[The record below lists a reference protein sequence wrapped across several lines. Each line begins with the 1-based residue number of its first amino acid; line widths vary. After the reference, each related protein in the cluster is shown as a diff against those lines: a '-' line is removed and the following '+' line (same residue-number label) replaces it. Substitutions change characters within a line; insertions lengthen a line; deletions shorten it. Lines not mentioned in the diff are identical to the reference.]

1 MRAREN
7 RQNAEDQR
15 SIVGSIGYIAGNM
28 GYMEGNLSAID
39 YSYGGAA
46 THYPLW
52 KPHFPRGEAPPPY
65 EEAVAISQAEALS
78 AQCVVSLPASS
89 QRAVAS
95 VSQQQQLQQQQQ
107 QALQAHQAHLQQHTL
122 QLHTQPQQ
130 HHAPYAQQL
139 VPHPQH
145 AHQMAAAAAAAAGG
159 GSVLPQSNQ
168 YTQSTTNLININ
180 INSGGVT
187 TIATGENHQPPY
199 SLQSEQQHSLE
210 QQQQQHHHQQLQ
222 LQHQQQLAQ
231 AQVSNGSICLQT
243 MPKPSGGGSS
253 ECSYKNCHLNIS
265 ASVTT
270 AAATSSSASYTASRR
285 TTPRGSQELLHQ
297 LPQQQQLQ
305 QQQTQQQQ
313 YLTVADVEINASA
326 SAASY
331 HSLPASSELLAT
343 PTHAQVLQHQQQ
355 QQQQQQQHHQQM
367 LAAAMSAPSMEILQP
382 LEISTISAGPA
393 CSTAD
398 QATQLPLHATL
409 KAQQQQQHQQQQ
421 QQQQQQ
427 QLSLVSGSSNKTP
440 SSSRRYHRTIPR
452 YFAVA
457 DPLQVNV
464 SSKSKSSSSSNS
476 NSSEAASSKASK
488 KPMCQC
494 PIQHVPMSY
503 MGSTANANAF
513 LSGAGKLF
521 SNSSSN
527 SSPTCSL
534 SPGAAV
540 GGGGSVRHAGTLAY
554 GQRAK
559 SSTNLQQHAQDL
571 ITAAGV
577 GTLKRSGGAACGHE
591 LKIATISKQVGDETQ
606 THHHPHVSGSSGGSS
621 GGVNVSAIIPPPP
634 LQHAEDVSA
643 PPIVLGR
650 VQKRSSS
657 SSNSGEL
664 RGRSTN
670 GSGSAAG
677 RSASSSSSG
686 GGGAAD
692 VLSSAYLNR
701 KVDAYLSLT
710 QKQQQHFFNQQQ
722 QQQQKQQQK
731 KQQQQQNPDQSNP
744 TLPPKLYKSLTNLK
758 SATVTKTSTAPAP
771 TSSSSSS
778 NNNSV
783 ATIYTLSKPGGASS
797 SVQRKEQTTPT
808 LTLPP
813 ASPNAASTGEKLL
826 LASGKINSS
835 TFYPLANH
843 VTYTLPK
850 HISGKVSLNSTI
862 NSVVSKVPSVI
873 SIPSVENNNA
883 TGGGQG
889 TAATTAVTSKSTT
902 LPKILR
908 VKRDT
913 GTGTGTS
920 TSPAIAHC
928 QMPNYPLAAS
938 KSSASGVRSATASAS
953 TTPSK
958 QLPVCTTSKNCLNPK
973 EHFLPNDTS
982 LDDDYLSECENC
994 KIAQSAKYYLD
1005 AEMSGGGSSASPQET
1020 MTLQRKSLEETK
1032 EEPHD
1037 SYYRSSHT
1045 LPSNAKKH
1053 GSSSKNNNREPWQ
1066 FSTIPAAS
1074 SSDEDVNE

>member
-78 AQCVVSLPASS
+78 AQCTVSLPASS
-89 QRAVAS
+89 SQRAVAT
-95 VSQQQQLQQQQQ
+95 VSQQQQQAVAQAQAQAQAQQQQQ
-107 QALQAHQAHLQQHTL
+107 IQAQVQAHQHLQQHTL

-130 HHAPYAQQL
+130 HHQPYTQQL
-139 VPHPQH
+139 VAHPHPQH
-145 AHQMAAAAAAAAGG
+145 SHQLAAAAP
-159 GSVLPQSNQ
+159 VLPQSNQ

-199 SLQSEQQHSLE
+199 SLQSEQQQQQLTLE
-210 QQQQQHHHQQLQ
+210 QHHQQQQQHLMQPP
-222 LQHQQQLAQ
+222 
-231 AQVSNGSICLQT
+231 VSSGSICLQA
-243 MPKPSGGGSS
+243 MPKPPVSA

-270 AAATSSSASYTASRR
+270 AAASSSSAAYSTGRR

-297 LPQQQQLQ
+297 LP
-305 QQQTQQQQ
+305 QQQQ

-331 HSLPASSELLAT
+331 HSLPAASGELQAT

-355 QQQQQQQHHQQM
+355 QQHL
-367 LAAAMSAPSMEILQP
+367 LAAISSPAIELLQP
-382 LEISTISAGPA
+382 LEIATISATPA
-393 CSTAD
+393 STTAD
-398 QATQLPLHATL
+398 SVTQTTQMPPHGTL
-409 KAQQQQQHQQQQ
+409 KNSQQQQQT
-421 QQQQQQ
+421 QQQ
-427 QLSLVSGSSNKTP
+427 QLSKTP

-457 DPLQVNV
+457 DPLQV
-464 SSKSKSSSSSNS
+464 KPKTS
-476 NSSEAASSKASK
+476 NSSTSTSEVAGKQANK

-521 SNSSSN
+521 ATTSSS
-527 SSPTCSL
+527 SSSTPTCSL
-534 SPGAAV
+534 SPGAATS
-540 GGGGSVRHAGTLAY
+540 GGVRHAATLAY

-571 ITAAGV
+571 ITAAAGG
-577 GTLKRSGGAACGHE
+577 GTLRRNGCGHE
-591 LKIATISKQVGDETQ
+591 PKIATISKQVGDET
-606 THHHPHVSGSSGGSS
+606 HSPHAGSG

-634 LQHAEDVSA
+634 LQHPEEVSA

-657 SSNSGEL
+657 SSAE
-664 RGRSTN
+664 RGRSTSG
-670 GSGSAAG
+670 GSGSANGG
-677 RSASSSSSG
+677 RSASSG
-686 GGGAAD
+686 GGD
-692 VLSSAYLNR
+692 SLSSAYLNR

-710 QKQQQHFFNQQQ
+710 QKQQQHFYNQQQ
-722 QQQQKQQQK
+722 QQQQHHHHQ
-731 KQQQQQNPDQSNP
+731 DLSNP

-758 SATVTKTSTAPAP
+758 SATVVT

-778 NNNSV
+778 ASGSNAVS
-783 ATIYTLSKPGGASS
+783 TIYTLSKPSS
-797 SVQRKEQTTPT
+797 SGQRKEQTPT

-813 ASPNAASTGEKLL
+813 ASPGAGCGEK

-850 HISGKVSLNSTI
+850 NISGKVSLNSTI

-873 SIPSVENNNA
+873 SIPPDSSSI
-883 TGGGQG
+883 GQG
-889 TAATTAVTSKSTT
+889 GAPAKSTT

-908 VKRDT
+908 VKRET
-913 GTGTGTS
+913 AAGTA

-928 QMPNYPLAAS
+928 QMPTYPLAPKSNSSGGGNGGSS
-938 KSSASGVRSATASAS
+938 KRS
-953 TTPSK
+953 PNK

-1005 AEMSGGGSSASPQET
+1005 AEMNGGSSTSSHQET
-1020 MTLQRKSLEETK
+1020 MTLQRKSLEETM

-1037 SYYRSSHT
+1037 SYYRNSHT

-1053 GSSSKNNNREPWQ
+1053 GSVSKSNRESWQ

-1074 SSDEDVNE
+1074 SSEEDVNE

>member
-78 AQCVVSLPASS
+78 AQCTVSLPATS
-89 QRAVAS
+89 QRAVAT
-95 VSQQQQLQQQQQ
+95 VSQQQQQAVAQAQAQAQAHQQQQI
-107 QALQAHQAHLQQHTL
+107 QAQVQAHQHLQQHTL
-122 QLHTQPQQ
+122 QLH
-130 HHAPYAQQL
+130 
-139 VPHPQH
+139 PHPQH
-145 AHQMAAAAAAAAGG
+145 PHAAAP
-159 GSVLPQSNQ
+159 VLPQSNQ

-199 SLQSEQQHSLE
+199 SLQSDHQLSLE
-210 QQQQQHHHQQLQ
+210 QQQQQQQIGMC
-222 LQHQQQLAQ
+222 HQQQQQQQQQHLIQ
-231 AQVSNGSICLQT
+231 PPVSSGSICLQT
-243 MPKPSGGGSS
+243 MPKPPASA

-270 AAATSSSASYTASRR
+270 AAASSSSAAYTAGRR

-297 LPQQQQLQ
+297 LPQQQQ
-305 QQQTQQQQ
+305 QQQQ

-331 HSLPASSELLAT
+331 HSLPASSGELMAT
-343 PTHAQVLQHQQQ
+343 PTHTQVLQHQQQ
-355 QQQQQQQHHQQM
+355 QQQQHL
-367 LAAAMSAPSMEILQP
+367 LAAISSPAMELLQP
-382 LEISTISAGPA
+382 LEIATISAAPV
-393 CSTAD
+393 CSTSD
-398 QATQLPLHATL
+398 SVTQTTQMPLHGTL
-409 KAQQQQQHQQQQ
+409 KNSQQQQ
-421 QQQQQQ
+421 QQQI
-427 QLSLVSGSSNKTP
+427 SKTP

-457 DPLQVNV
+457 DPLQL
-464 SSKSKSSSSSNS
+464 KPKTSNS
-476 NSSEAASSKASK
+476 ATTTSDKQQASK

-521 SNSSSN
+521 AGNTSSS
-527 SSPTCSL
+527 STSTPTCSL
-534 SPGAAV
+534 SPGAAAA
-540 GGGGSVRHAGTLAY
+540 GGVRHAATLSY

-559 SSTNLQQHAQDL
+559 SSTNLQQQAQDL
-571 ITAAGV
+571 ITAAALGG
-577 GTLKRSGGAACGHE
+577 GTLRRSGCGHE
-591 LKIATISKQVGDETQ
+591 PKIATISKQVGDET
-606 THHHPHVSGSSGGSS
+606 HHGHAGSG

-634 LQHAEDVSA
+634 LQHPEEVSA

-657 SSNSGEL
+657 NSAE
-664 RGRSTN
+664 RGRSSSGG
-670 GSGSAAG
+670 GSGG
-677 RSASSSSSG
+677 RSASSGSG
-686 GGGAAD
+686 GD
-692 VLSSAYLNR
+692 SLSSAYLNR

-722 QQQQKQQQK
+722 QQQ
-731 KQQQQQNPDQSNP
+731 PDPSNP

-758 SATVTKTSTAPAP
+758 SATVVS
-771 TSSSSSS
+771 TSSSSCSS
-778 NNNSV
+778 GSGNNNAV
-783 ATIYTLSKPGGASS
+783 ATIYTLSKPTSNG
-797 SVQRKEQTTPT
+797 QRKEQTPS

-813 ASPNAASTGEKLL
+813 ASPAAGSGEKI
-826 LASGKINSS
+826 ASGKINSS
-835 TFYPLANH
+835 TFYPMANH

-873 SIPSVENNNA
+873 SIPPVENNN
-883 TGGGQG
+883 TGGQ
-889 TAATTAVTSKSTT
+889 TSAPTKSTT

-908 VKRDT
+908 VKRET
-913 GTGTGTS
+913 GSGVAGTATS
-920 TSPAIAHC
+920 LAIAHC
-928 QMPNYPLAAS
+928 QMPSYPLTP
-938 KSSASGVRSATASAS
+938 K
-953 TTPSK
+953 TPSGGGSSGRSPNK

-1005 AEMSGGGSSASPQET
+1005 AEMSGVGSSTSPQET

-1032 EEPHD
+1032 EEPMD

-1053 GSSSKNNNREPWQ
+1053 GKNNNREKWQ

>member
-39 YSYGGAA
+39 YSYGGAT

-52 KPHFPRGEAPPPY
+52 KPPSGYFPRGEAPPPY

-78 AQCVVSLPASS
+78 AQCTVTLPSHV
-89 QRAVAS
+89 QRQTVAS
-95 VSQQQQLQQQQQ
+95 VSQQQQQQQVQQQMQQQHLQQQ
-107 QALQAHQAHLQQHTL
+107 HLQQHTL

-130 HHAPYAQQL
+130 HPHPHSAYTQQL
-139 VPHPQH
+139 VPVTAAHPSH
-145 AHQMAAAAAAAAGG
+145 PHTHQLTAAAAAAAAA
-159 GSVLPQSNQ
+159 QSNQ

-199 SLQSEQQHSLE
+199 SLQSEQQLSLE
-210 QQQQQHHHQQLQ
+210 QQQLHQQQHQQLQ
-222 LQHQQQLAQ
+222 QQQQQQQQLQ
-231 AQVSNGSICLQT
+231 ATPQSNSICVQT
-243 MPKPSGGGSS
+243 MPTSTPKPSVSS

-270 AAATSSSASYTASRR
+270 AASAASSVSNSMAYAAARR
-285 TTPRGSQELLHQ
+285 TPRGSQELL
-297 LPQQQQLQ
+297 QQP
-305 QQQTQQQQ
+305 QQQ

-331 HSLPASSELLAT
+331 HSLPATGELMAT
-343 PTHAQVLQHQQQ
+343 PSHHITHH
-355 QQQQQQQHHQQM
+355 QQQHHQQQQQL
-367 LAAAMSAPSMEILQP
+367 LAAALSTPAMDMMPP
-382 LEISTISAGPA
+382 LEIATITSAPA
-393 CSTAD
+393 CNTAD
-398 QATQLPLHATL
+398 SVTQTLPLPLHATL
-409 KAQQQQQHQQQQ
+409 KSQQQQTQTQTQTQPQH
-421 QQQQQQ
+421 
-427 QLSLVSGSSNKTP
+427 GSKTP

-457 DPLQVNV
+457 DPLQVVNV
-464 SSKSKSSSSSNS
+464 KPKSSSNS
-476 NSSEAASSKASK
+476 NSSSTEAATTSKINK

-503 MGSTANANAF
+503 MGSNANANANAF

-521 SNSSSN
+521 ATASSGN
-527 SSPTCSL
+527 NACAL
-534 SPGAAV
+534 SPNTGT
-540 GGGGSVRHAGTLAY
+540 RHASTLAY

-559 SSTNLQQHAQDL
+559 SATNLQQQQHSQEML
-571 ITAAGV
+571 NTSV
-577 GTLKRSGGAACGHE
+577 GGTRNPCSHE
-591 LKIATISKQVGDETQ
+591 PKIATISKQVGDELQ
-606 THHHPHVSGSSGGSS
+606 PHQSHVTSGSVSS
-621 GGVNVSAIIPPPP
+621 IIPPPP
-634 LQHAEDVSA
+634 LQHHEDVSA

-657 SSNSGEL
+657 SSNAAERVRSTSSS
-664 RGRSTN
+664 GRST
-670 GSGSAAG
+670 
-677 RSASSSSSG
+677 SSSAGNSSQVG
-686 GGGAAD
+686 VD
-692 VLSSAYLNR
+692 VLSSVYLNR

-710 QKQQQHFFNQQQ
+710 QKQQQHFYNQQHEQ
-722 QQQQKQQQK
+722 QAQQP
-731 KQQQQQNPDQSNP
+731 NDQSNP

-758 SATVTKTSTAPAP
+758 SATTTATAISTA
-771 TSSSSSS
+771 TSGSNS
-778 NNNSV
+778 NNNNAV
-783 ATIYTLSKPGGASS
+783 ATIYTLSKSTNN
-797 SVQRKEQTTPT
+797 SVHLRKEQTPT

-813 ASPNAASTGEKLL
+813 ASPSASCSEKS
-826 LASGKINSS
+826 SGKINSS
-835 TFYPLANH
+835 TFYPLANNH

-850 HISGKVSLNSTI
+850 HISGKISLNSTI

-873 SIPSVENNNA
+873 SIPPLENNNEKSSA
-883 TGGGQG
+883 IN
-889 TAATTAVTSKSTT
+889 KSTT

-908 VKRDT
+908 VKRDSDKT
-913 GTGTGTS
+913 TTS
-920 TSPAIAHC
+920 TTTSTMVTTVTTATSNSGMSVAHC
-928 QMPNYPLAAS
+928 QMPSYPQLTA
-938 KSSASGVRSATASAS
+938 KVQSSRGG
-953 TTPSK
+953 TPSK
-958 QLPVCTTSKNCLNPK
+958 QLPVCTTSKNCLNPN

-1005 AEMSGGGSSASPQET
+1005 AELSGGNATSSTPQET

-1045 LPSNAKKH
+1045 LPSNARKH
-1053 GSSSKNNNREPWQ
+1053 SASKTNNNREAWQ

>member
-39 YSYGGAA
+39 YTYGAGA

-78 AQCVVSLPASS
+78 AQCTVTLPASNA
-89 QRAVAS
+89 QRAVAT
-95 VSQQQQLQQQQQ
+95 VSQQQQTQSQIQAQVQQQQQ
-107 QALQAHQAHLQQHTL
+107 IQHLQQHTL

-130 HHAPYAQQL
+130 HHPPYGQQL
-139 VPHPQH
+139 VAHAHPHPH
-145 AHQMAAAAAAAAGG
+145 
-159 GSVLPQSNQ
+159 PQSNQ
-168 YTQSTTNLININ
+168 YTQSTININ

-199 SLQSEQQHSLE
+199 SLQTE
-210 QQQQQHHHQQLQ
+210 QQQQQLSLEHHQQ
-222 LQHQQQLAQ
+222 QQQQQQQHLVQ
-231 AQVSNGSICLQT
+231 PPVSSGSICLQA
-243 MPKPSGGGSS
+243 MPKPPTNA

-270 AAATSSSASYTASRR
+270 AAATSSRR
-285 TTPRGSQELLHQ
+285 STPRGSQELLHQ
-297 LPQQQQLQ
+297 LPL
-305 QQQTQQQQ
+305 QTQQQQ

-331 HSLPASSELLAT
+331 HSLPAASTEAMAT
-343 PTHAQVLQHQQQ
+343 PTHIQQQQQPQHLLAPAIELLQPLEIATISAAPTCSTADSVTQTTQMPLTGTLKNTQIVQQQ
-355 QQQQQQQHHQQM
+355 QQQY
-367 LAAAMSAPSMEILQP
+367 S
-382 LEISTISAGPA
+382 
-393 CSTAD
+393 
-398 QATQLPLHATL
+398 
-409 KAQQQQQHQQQQ
+409 
-421 QQQQQQ
+421 
-427 QLSLVSGSSNKTP
+427 KTP

-457 DPLQVNV
+457 DPLQV
-464 SSKSKSSSSSNS
+464 KPKTSSSAGSGT
-476 NSSEAASSKASK
+476 EKPVSK

-521 SNSSSN
+521 GTTTSGGSSTST
-527 SSPTCSL
+527 PTCSL
-534 SPGAAV
+534 SPGT
-540 GGGGSVRHAGTLAY
+540 RHAATLAY

-559 SSTNLQQHAQDL
+559 SSTNLQQQAQDL
-571 ITAAGV
+571 IISSS
-577 GTLKRSGGAACGHE
+577 TLRRSGCGHE
-591 LKIATISKQVGDETQ
+591 PKIATISKQVGDETHHAQ
-606 THHHPHVSGSSGGSS
+606 TGSN

-634 LQHAEDVSA
+634 LQHPEEISA

-657 SSNSGEL
+657 SSAE
-664 RGRSTN
+664 RAR
-670 GSGSAAG
+670 
-677 RSASSSSSG
+677 SSSG
-686 GGGAAD
+686 GTSTASGTRSVSSGAD
-692 VLSSAYLNR
+692 SLSTAYLNR

-710 QKQQQHFFNQQQ
+710 QKQQQHFYNQQTQ
-722 QQQQKQQQK
+722 QQ
-731 KQQQQQNPDQSNP
+731 PDPSNP

-758 SATVTKTSTAPAP
+758 SVTAATAA

-778 NNNSV
+778 GSGNNNASV
-783 ATIYTLSKPGGASS
+783 AAIYTLSKPTPSA
-797 SVQRKEQTTPT
+797 QRSKEQAPT

-813 ASPNAASTGEKLL
+813 ASPSAGSAAEKLS
-826 LASGKINSS
+826 SGKINSS

-850 HISGKVSLNSTI
+850 HIGGKVSLNSTI

-873 SIPSVENNNA
+873 SIPPVENNNA
-883 TGGGQG
+883 AG
-889 TAATTAVTSKSTT
+889 TAAAAAAQTPGKSTT

-908 VKRDT
+908 VKT
-913 GTGTGTS
+913 GTGTGTAL
-920 TSPAIAHC
+920 AIAHC
-928 QMPNYPLAAS
+928 QMPTYPLNPG
-938 KSSASGVRSATASAS
+938 KTSSSGRS
-953 TTPSK
+953 PSK
-958 QLPVCTTSKNCLNPK
+958 QLQLPVCTTSKNCQNPK

-1005 AEMSGGGSSASPQET
+1005 AEMLSGSSGGGSSMTPQET

-1032 EEPHD
+1032 DEPQE

-1053 GSSSKNNNREPWQ
+1053 GKNNNRESWQ